1 MHIWIGFSI
10 ARDKETL
17 LREPKQGHI
26 ITVESRNDFVSW
38 IGQFVTAAYDLYKR
52 VVDGIDDV
60 QEEDAAHKIMQH
72 PLWGDLRNFAAN
84 QIQEAKKLNLLFNK
98 IVIECGKD
106 YHELLDLIA
115 AADVKMFGGII
126 EFRKSEA
133 EGSSKKATA
142 AMVTEGDS
150 TCKSQ
155 QD

>member
-17 LREPKQGHI
+17 LREAKQGHI
-26 ITVESRNDFVSW
+26 ITVDSRTDFVSW

-52 VVDGIDDV
+52 VVDGIDEV
-60 QEEDAAHKIMQH
+60 QEEDQAHKIMQH
-72 PLWGDLRNFAAN
+72 PLWGDLRNFAHN
-84 QIQEAKKLNLLFNK
+84 QVSEARRLNLLFNK
-98 IVIECGKD
+98 IIIECGKD
-106 YHELLDLIA
+106 YHELVDLII
-115 AADVKMFGGII
+115 AADVKMYGGIV
-126 EFRKSEA
+126 EFRKVDE
-133 EGSSKKATA
+133 EGSGKKATA